1 VVGVRPVRTVR
12 TAREELLAMQRRL
25 VEKIRREIAGL
36 VRREAPGLGLPLA
49 EFARRT
55 ARYDRISTRDEL
67 VDEVASAGVAYI
79 GDFHTLRQAQQ
90 TPVRLLHEVL
100 ARPPFARGERRAW
113 LALEMVRAR
122 DQVEVDRYL
131 RGELSD
137 EGFLRAT
144 RWAESWGF
152 HWPSCRIVLE
162 FARRRGVPV
171 LALNTEPTHDAR
183 NRIEQRER
191 NAAWRIAAW
200 RRAHPDDLLV
210 ALFGE
215 LHVSEGRLPR
225 LVAERLARR
234 PAKGPAGRAPQER
247 RAVVVYQNV
256 DRLYWRLAGEG
267 LEHIVDV
274 LRLRDSVFCVMNA
287 TPLAKLQSHLSW
299 LERTGSP
306 ERFLPW
312 YEDGSDDVD
321 LAELVGDFARAIAS
335 FLGIRAP
342 RLEGLEVVKA
352 GHPEAL
358 RSAVPEALL
367 PEAELALGTTGSA
380 FLPEA
385 GAVLFA
391 SYSMNHAA
399 EEAARLLAA
408 REAGVVRTAPPR
420 SDDGFYGLIWS
431 KALGYFGSKVI
442 NHKRLCYKER
452 DYAQYARRPDGEA
465 GIQKVRQVARRVLA
479 HREAEVSF
487 LAGAPF
493 AQPFRAT
500 RMDGVVRMAVAQALG
515 HMLGD
520 RLYDAMILEF
530 VPKEEIRELF
540 RRPVS
545 APGAAR
551 EAYMGL
557 VKRLQYVTEFY
568 RSRWDRL

>member
-1 VVGVRPVRTVR
+1 MVGVRPVRALR

-25 VEKIRREIAGL
+25 VERIRREIAGF
-36 VRREAPGLGLPLA
+36 VRREAPGLGPSLA

-67 VDEVASAGVAYI
+67 VEEVASAGIAYV

-100 ARPPFARGERRAW
+100 ARPAFARGERRAC

-122 DQVEVDRYL
+122 DQGHVDRYL
-131 RGELSD
+131 AGELSD

-171 LALNTEPTHDAR
+171 IALNTEPSRGARAAIDAR
-183 NRIEQRER
+183 ER
-191 NAAWRIAAW
+191 SAAARIAAW
-200 RRAHPDDLLV
+200 CGTHPADLLV

-225 LVAERLARR
+225 LVARALARR
-234 PAKGPAGRAPQER
+234 GDRR
-247 RAVVVYQNV
+247 RAVTIYQNV
-256 DRLYWRLAGEG
+256 DRLYWRLAEEG

-274 LRLRDSVFCVMNA
+274 LRLREDAFCVLNA

-299 LERTGSP
+299 LERTGSR

-321 LAELVGDFARAIAS
+321 LAELVLDFAGAIAS

-352 GHPEAL
+352 GAPEAL
-358 RSAVPEALL
+358 RRSPAIPPALL
-367 PEAELALGTTGSA
+367 EEAEIAVGTTGSA
-380 FLPEA
+380 YLPEA
-385 GAVLFA
+385 GAILFA

-408 REAGVVRTAPPR
+408 REGRGPSAASRIGEDA
-420 SDDGFYGLIWS
+420 FYGLVWS

-452 DYAQYARRPDGEA
+452 DYAHYARRPDGEA
-465 GIQKVRQVARRVLA
+465 GIQKVRQVARRVVA
-479 HREAEVSF
+479 HRKAEVSF

-493 AQPFRAT
+493 ERPFRAE
-500 RMDGVVRMAVAQALG
+500 RMDGVVRVAVAQALG

-530 VPKEEIRELF
+530 VTKGEIRGLF
-540 RRPVS
+540 RLPLS

-551 EAYMGL
+551 EAYLGL

>member
-1 VVGVRPVRTVR
+1 MVGVRPVRAVR

-25 VEKIRREIAGL
+25 VGKIRRGIAGL
-36 VRREAPGLGLPLA
+36 VRREAPRLGPLLA
-49 EFARRT
+49 AFARST
-55 ARYDRISTRDEL
+55 SRYDRISTRDEL
-67 VDEVASAGVAYI
+67 VAEVASAGIAFV

-90 TPVRLLHEVL
+90 TPVRLLHEIL
-100 ARPPFARGERRAW
+100 ARPAFVRGERRAW

-122 DQVEVDRYL
+122 DQGHVDRYL

-144 RWAESWGF
+144 RWAASWGF
-152 HWPSCRIVLE
+152 HWPSCRVVLN

-171 LALNTEPTHDAR
+171 MALNTEPTHGARDPIDAR
-183 NRIEQRER
+183 ER
-191 NAAWRIAAW
+191 SAAGRIAAW
-200 RRAHPDDLLV
+200 CEEHPDDLLV

-225 LVAERLARR
+225 LVEEALARL
-234 PAKGPAGRAPQER
+234 GRER

-256 DRLYWRLAGEG
+256 DRLYWRLADEG

-274 LRLRDSVFCVMNA
+274 LRLRDGAYCVLNA
-287 TPLAKLQSHLSW
+287 TPLAKLRSHLSW

-312 YEDGSDDVD
+312 YEDGAEDVD
-321 LAELVGDFARAIAS
+321 LAELVAEFARAIAS

-342 RLEGLEVVKA
+342 RLDGLEVVKA
-352 GHPEAL
+352 GDPEAL
-358 RSAVPEALL
+358 RSAIPPELL

-385 GAVLFA
+385 GAIVFA

-399 EEAARLLAA
+399 EESARLLAA
-408 REAGVVRTAPPR
+408 RESRVARTAPPG
-420 SDDGFYGLIWS
+420 SEDGFYGLVWS
-431 KALGYFGSKVI
+431 KTLGYFGSKVI

-452 DYAQYARRPDGEA
+452 DYAQYARRPDGQA
-465 GIQKVRQVARRVLA
+465 GIQKVRQVARRVLS
-479 HREAEVSF
+479 HRDAEVSF

-493 AQPFRAT
+493 AQPFRVT
-500 RMDGVVRMAVAQALG
+500 RMDGVVRVAVAQALG

-530 VPKEEIRELF
+530 VPKAEIRGLF

-551 EAYMGL
+551 EAYLDL